1 MVVFGRMR
9 SKQRRLLAAGM
20 PFFVMIACAI
30 VPIPAGAGT
39 SSPGAQS
46 DAAYAG
52 SYAKAKVTNVV
63 ATTERVSCYRPEVPF
78 FTKGTTDGYRG
89 MTPCP
94 GATTGEDTGAA
105 GPYPTQGGRSAR
117 CPAARPML
125 VHHHSGS
132 TRPAPP

>member
-1 MVVFGRMR
+1 MGF
-9 SKQRRLLAAGM
+9 KKRRLLAAGM
-20 PFFVMIACAI
+20 PFFVMIAFAI

-105 GPYPTQGGRSAR
+105 GPYPTPGGSPAGL
-117 CPAARPML
+117 PAARPML
-125 VHHHSGS
+125 RQKPSGAKP
-132 TRPAPP
+132 R